1 VLCYLLVKEV
11 HGLCVSSMT
20 SVCCVYM
27 CECLVYEIHVVC
39 VYVSVLHSCGALLNV
54 YYICEWCVGEKDYT
68 LRNDNSMSVD
78 KLS

>member
-1 VLCYLLVKEV
+1 VKEV

-39 VYVSVLHSCGALLNV
+39 VYVSVLHSCGALVSL
-54 YYICEWCVGEKDYT
+54 YCICGWCGCLCVCVWCMCLCVCVCVG
-68 LRNDNSMSVD
+68 VWV
-78 KLS
+78 